1 MSSFSRRSRRSVDI
15 WPGFVDAL
23 ASLLMVFVFVF
34 LIFMLSQYFLTH
46 TLAGRNEALADLSA
60 RINELA
66 KTLSLERK
74 KTERLREE
82 LAGLSASLE
91 STQEERD
98 AARGRAERLADQLAA
113 AREDLTEQGERVA
126 ALEEQR
132 SALTERMQG
141 LQQDLREQRQAA
153 ASARE
158 RAEEAEQLAARRK
171 ERMREMGRDLVEKD
185 QALAE
190 QRRLTRAERDEV
202 GRLNRQITALRQQ
215 VQRLNAALEAS
226 EEKVTEQAVRIED
239 LGQRLNL
246 ALARKVEELK
256 RYRSEFFGRLRE
268 VLGDNPDIRIVGDRF
283 LFQSE
288 LLFATGSAEVGP
300 NGRER
305 LRSLA
310 QTLKEVSAEI
320 PKDLDWVLR
329 VDGHTDRRPINTEQ
343 FPSNWELSTAR
354 ALSIVHFLVEQGI
367 PAGRL
372 AAAGFGPNQPL
383 DPRNTPEA
391 YAKNR
396 RIEIK
401 LTRP

>member
-34 LIFMLSQYFLTH
+34 LIFMLSQYFLTN
-46 TLAGRNEALADLSA
+46 TLAGRNEALADLSV

-74 KTERLREE
+74 KTARLQEE
-82 LAGLSASLE
+82 IAGLTASLE
-91 STQEERD
+91 TTEEERD
-98 AARGRAERLADQLAA
+98 AARGRAQRLAEQLAG
-113 AREDLTEQGERVA
+113 AREDLAEQGEEVA
-126 ALEEQR
+126 RLEARR
-132 SALTERMQG
+132 SALTEQMRG
-141 LQQDLREQRQAA
+141 LQQDLESQRQAT
-153 ASARE
+153 ARARQ
-158 RAEEAEQLAARRK
+158 RAEEAEDLAARRK
-171 ERMREMGRDLVEKD
+171 DRMREMGRDLVEKD

-190 QRRLTRAERDEV
+190 QRRLTEAERDQV
-202 GRLNRQITALRQQ
+202 GRLNQQITALRQQ
-215 VQRLNAALEAS
+215 IQRLNSALEAS
-226 EEKVTEQAVRIED
+226 EAKVSEQKIRIED

-300 NGRER
+300 NGRQR

-310 QTLKEVSAEI
+310 GTLKEVSAEI
-320 PKDLDWVLR
+320 PKDLDWILR
-329 VDGHTDRRPINTEQ
+329 VDGHTDRRPINTEA

-354 ALSIVHFLVEQGI
+354 ALSIVRFLIDAGI
-367 PAGRL
+367 PPDRL
-372 AAAGFGPNQPL
+372 AAAGFGPHQPL
-383 DPRNTPEA
+383 DPRRTPEA